1 MRRIL
6 ALVVVLGLAAALGAG
21 VGTAAH
27 DEPDRHEIVG
37 IELAADGDA
46 TVSYTESYNL
56 SNESE
61 RAEFEEFQDNETK
74 RQQLRDEIV
83 AEFEDAAAGGRE
95 RTELD
100 MRIEDPAV
108 ETDEQDGHGRVIV
121 TVQWRN
127 LAFADEERVV
137 VTEPFAGG
145 YTPDVNRVAMH
156 GPPEYRRGTTRPE
169 PARARANS
177 SLWNPETSDF
187 SEFHM
192 EFVAPGAG
200 DDGDDATGDGDDG
213 AANGNGDGIDREDIT
228 TFVGALLL
236 ALVPLALVF
245 AVLHRGRR

>member
-27 DEPDRHEIVG
+27 DEPDRHQIVG

-46 TVSYTESYNL
+46 TVYYVESYNL

-74 RQQLRDEIV
+74 RQQLREETV
-83 AEFEDAAAGGRE
+83 TGFEEAAAGGRE

-100 MRIEDPAV
+100 MRIEDPAI
-108 ETDEQDGHGRVIV
+108 ETYEQDGHGRVAV
-121 TVQWRN
+121 SVQWRN

-156 GPPEYRRGTTRPE
+156 GPPEYQRGTTQPE

-187 SEFHM
+187 SEFYM
-192 EFVAPGAG
+192 EFVAP
-200 DDGDDATGDGDDG
+200 DAGDGDDGG

-245 AVLHRGRR
+245 AALHRGRR

>member
-6 ALVVVLGLAAALGAG
+6 ALVVVLGLAATLGAG

-27 DEPDRHEIVG
+27 DEPDRHQIMG
-37 IELAADGDA
+37 IELADDGDA
-46 TVSYTESYNL
+46 TVYYMESYNL

-61 RAEFEEFQDNETK
+61 QAEFEAFQNNETK
-74 RQQLRDEIV
+74 RQRLRDDIV
-83 AEFEDAAAGGRE
+83 AEYEDAAAGGRE

-108 ETDEQDGHGRVIV
+108 ETYEQDGHGRVAV
-121 TVQWRN
+121 SVQWRN

-187 SEFHM
+187 SGFHM

-200 DDGDDATGDGDDG
+200 DDGDGDDGTTGDGG
-213 AANGNGDGIDREDIT
+213 GIDRQDVT

-236 ALVPLALVF
+236 ALAPLVLVF
-245 AVLHRGRR
+245 VILQRGRR